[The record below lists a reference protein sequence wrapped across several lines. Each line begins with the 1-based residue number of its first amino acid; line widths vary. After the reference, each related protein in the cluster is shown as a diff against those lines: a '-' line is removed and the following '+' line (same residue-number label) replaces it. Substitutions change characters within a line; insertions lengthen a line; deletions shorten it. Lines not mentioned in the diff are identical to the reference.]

1 MKPARPALLL
11 LIPLLLG
18 ACAAPDDATVIR
30 SDSTRVTTR
39 TTVTTGSGPTNPG
52 TVSQRQTTTTQQTT
66 RGALPVSALP
76 REGQQV
82 MRQIAQGGP
91 FRYAKDGSPFGNRER
106 RLPRQPGGYY
116 REYTVPTPGETDRG
130 ARRIIC
136 GGQPDTRTDDCYYTA
151 DHYRTFRSL
160 QP

>member
-11 LIPLLLG
+11 LIPLILA
-18 ACAAPDDATVIR
+18 ACAPPGDDATVIR
-30 SDSTRVTTR
+30 SDRTQVTTR
-39 TTVTTGSGPTNPG
+39 TTVTTGSGAAT
-52 TVSQRQTTTTQQTT
+52 QRQTTTTRQKTT
-66 RGALPVSALP
+66 GPTIPISDLP

-91 FRYAKDGSPFGNRER
+91 FRYAKDGTTFGNRER
-106 RLPRQPGGYY
+106 RLPTRPSGYY

-130 ARRIIC
+130 ARRIVC
-136 GGQPDTRTDDCYYTA
+136 GGQPDTRTDDCHYTP
-151 DHYRTFRSL
+151 DHYRTFRSI

>member
-11 LIPLLLG
+11 FIPLLLG
-18 ACAAPDDATVIR
+18 ACDAPRDDTMIR
-30 SDSTRVTTR
+30 SDRTQVTTR
-39 TTVTTGSGPTNPG
+39 TTVTTGSGAAT
-52 TVSQRQTTTTQQTT
+52 QRQTTTTRQKTT
-66 RGALPVSALP
+66 GRTIPISDLP

-91 FRYAKDGSPFGNRER
+91 FRYAKDGTTFGNRER

-130 ARRIIC
+130 ARRIVC
-136 GGQPDTRTDDCYYTA
+136 GGQPDTRTDDCHYTP
-151 DHYRTFRSL
+151 DHYRTFRSI
-160 QP
+160 Q